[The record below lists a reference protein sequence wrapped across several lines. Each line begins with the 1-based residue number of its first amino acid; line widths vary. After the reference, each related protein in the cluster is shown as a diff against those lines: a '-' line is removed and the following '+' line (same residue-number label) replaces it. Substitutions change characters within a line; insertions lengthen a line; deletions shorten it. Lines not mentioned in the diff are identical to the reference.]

1 MDMKNMIAQ
10 AFAEM
15 VRQKGID
22 KVTVK
27 SLIESCCISR
37 QTFYYHFQDLVE
49 VIEWSLERAVEEML
63 SQSLRAETP
72 GKAIEVFVSST
83 AENYG
88 LICKLM
94 ESRKRAQMENMLLK
108 ASRKY
113 FEQLL
118 LARCPEPLLPYSD
131 WEVLLDFWACGV
143 TGLLFKYCGRKQP
156 DIKMLSEQI
165 YRLLSEQMLGSIK
178 LSETEKKKKD
188 YC

>member
-10 AFAEM
+10 AFADM

-27 SLIESCCISR
+27 SLIEACCISR
-37 QTFYYHFQDLVE
+37 QTFYYHFQDLIE

-63 SQSLRAETP
+63 SQSLQAETP

-83 AENYG
+83 AENYE

-118 LARCPEPLLPYSD
+118 LARCPEPLLPYPIWKYYWIFGLAALPAFFLSI
-131 WEVLLDFWACGV
+131 VAGSSRILKCFRIRSIACFPSKCWA
-143 TGLLFKYCGRKQP
+143 L
-156 DIKMLSEQI
+156 
-165 YRLLSEQMLGSIK
+165 
-178 LSETEKKKKD
+178 
-188 YC
+188 